1 MNHELAIRIASTEV
15 RSLSWREA
23 ENVIRT
29 YLTYLAV
36 CPMCDGTGAA
46 SDAATCDRCAGS
58 GRDDQNLVWECA
70 SVVGGSRCSC
80 GEAGAPGCEPI
91 VRVPQKGLVPTG
103 MPLASAVD
111 LQLSPEI

>member
-46 SDAATCDRCAGS
+46 PDAATCERCDGS

-70 SVVGGSRCSC
+70 SGGGSQCSC
-80 GEAGAPGCEPI
+80 REAGSSGCEPI
-91 VRVPQKGLVPTG
+91 VRVPQEGLVPTRV
-103 MPLASAVD
+103 PLAAAVD
-111 LQLSPEI
+111 LELSREI